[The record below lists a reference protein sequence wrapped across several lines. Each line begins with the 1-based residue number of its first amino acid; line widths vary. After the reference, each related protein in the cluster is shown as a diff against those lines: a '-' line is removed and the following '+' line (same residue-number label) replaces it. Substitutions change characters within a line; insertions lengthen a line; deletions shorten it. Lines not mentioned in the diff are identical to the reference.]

1 MEEKASEQQMPKCL
15 PKLPTGIRGLD
26 KVLYGGIDANV
37 LNPLYIKEQSIER
50 TPLVIVIR
58 GNEDDNDKCMLA
70 MQMLYSIALSIENIK
85 SQYQIFGKD
94 WNNEPIM
101 YSTYYQAHK
110 LDDLF
115 LDFFIS
121 SSLQEILRKKASKDT
136 SVNLSSNIFTDILFD
151 SSQILC
157 QGISRNANIPYS
169 AIATK
174 TDAMM
179 GDGIIYYNRRTNS
192 LHVKADLAADD
203 NQYNQVYRRRHG
215 SVNEYSKD
223 AYGKPKDDL
232 FYQYTGLHFLPFV
245 MENNTTAEDVAKRIS
260 PQHSLVAVDV
270 SDQMKLTRE
279 VVNNILDGLLS
290 AKIAILCVDSTADV
304 PENRVNMIV
313 ELSKELSHRFVLK
326 YLQVIKSDSQEF
338 YQGQHQY
345 KKRDFGI
352 EVYPRKE
359 SYLHER
365 RYLQRA
371 LVYTHAD
378 ALTDTYQQ
386 YMKLQKYYYDTPTTT
401 YEDYEAELAS
411 GGHKPFYAIYP
422 KNYMEQMSIDLLN
435 RVFMP
440 INPLRHLIHKSK
452 EEDDFIENEYMYGN
466 AGFVTAVVGRANT
479 YKRFLT
485 FGGIFGSACAK
496 DHTLIIMMNKEE
508 TVTRRR
514 LVCPAR
520 PSCGDWEKNNEK
532 SKEKNKACLNC
543 YHYIHFM
550 NFCMGNITPA
560 EFLYYLEKQ
569 IEVPYDGDSQ
579 KHIRRI
585 VIDDLQILDFC
596 FPRLK
601 DDLFL
606 AALAELCRQHDII
619 LYILCDRAGSM
630 LPTLRALADN
640 VIITDKDEKDGHP
653 LIFVEKFAG
662 YTNTP
667 SKMYCGKVKNVSK
680 LFRCVENYDSNGF
693 NKFEFQSNIVELEDM
708 DEKTFYNLD

>member
-1 MEEKASEQQMPKCL
+1 MEEKTNEQQPKCL
-15 PKLPTGIRGLD
+15 PKLPTGIRGFD

-37 LNPLYIKEQSIER
+37 LNPLYIKEQAIER

-58 GNEDDNDKCMLA
+58 GNEDENDKCMLA
-70 MQMLYSIALSIENIK
+70 MQMLYGIAQSIENIK
-85 SQYQIFGKD
+85 SQYQVFGKD

-169 AIATK
+169 AIANK
-174 TDAMM
+174 TDAMI

-192 LHVKADLAADD
+192 LHVKANLTADD
-203 NQYNQVYRRRHG
+203 NKYNQVYLRRFD
-215 SVNEYSKD
+215 SINEYSQKYHNKQQD
-223 AYGKPKDDL
+223 AL
-232 FYQYTGLHFLPFV
+232 FYKYTGLHFLPFE
-245 MENNTTAEDVAKRIS
+245 MIGNLTYGQLTTSIANPKELI
-260 PQHSLVAVDV
+260 AVD
-270 SDQMKLTRE
+270 
-279 VVNNILDGLLS
+279 LS
-290 AKIAILCVDSTADV
+290 AYKDLAVTKINSLLNLLHDAKIVILVVDSTAEI
-304 PENRVNMIV
+304 PENRVNMMI
-313 ELSKELSHRFVLK
+313 ELSQKVDHKFVLK
-326 YLQVIKSDSQEF
+326 YLQITKSDSQDF
-338 YQGQHQY
+338 APGLHQY
-345 KKRDFGI
+345 KKRDYGI

-359 SYLHER
+359 LYLYER

-378 ALTDTYQQ
+378 ALTETYQQ
-386 YMKLQKYYYDTPTTT
+386 YMKLQKYYIDTPTTT
-401 YEDYEAELAS
+401 YEDYEADIAS
-411 GGHKPFYAIYP
+411 EENKPFYAIYP

-435 RVFMP
+435 RVFIP
-440 INPLRHLIHKSK
+440 INPLRNLLHKSK
-452 EEDDFIENEYMYGN
+452 NETEFIENEYMYGN
-466 AGFVTAVVGRANT
+466 AGFVTAVIGKANT

-485 FGGIFGSACAK
+485 FGGIFGSACAE

-508 TVTRRR
+508 MVTRRR
-514 LVCPAR
+514 LACPAR
-520 PSCGDWEKNNEK
+520 PLCGDRD
-532 SKEKNKACLNC
+532 KACRSC

-550 NFCMGNITPA
+550 NICMGNITPE
-560 EFLYYLEKQ
+560 EFLYYLERQ
-569 IEVPYDGDSQ
+569 IEVTYDGDQ
-579 KHIRRI
+579 KKHIRRI

-667 SKMYCGKVKNVSK
+667 SKMYCGKVKNVNK
-680 LFRCVENYDSNGF
+680 LFRCVEKEGINS
-693 NKFEFQSNIVELEDM
+693 FELQTNIVELEDM
-708 DEKTFYNLD
+708 DENQFMN

>member
-1 MEEKASEQQMPKCL
+1 MEEKTSEQQKPKCL

-37 LNPLYIKEQSIER
+37 LNPLYIKEQAIER

-70 MQMLYSIALSIENIK
+70 MQMLYGIAQSIENIK
-85 SQYQIFGKD
+85 SQYQVFGKD

-136 SVNLSSNIFTDILFD
+136 SVNLSSNIFTDILFE

-192 LHVKADLAADD
+192 LHVKANLTADD
-203 NQYNQVYRRRHG
+203 NKYNQVYLRKFD
-215 SVNEYSKD
+215 SINEYSQMYSIKQQD
-223 AYGKPKDDL
+223 AL
-232 FYQYTGLHFLPFV
+232 FYKYTGLHFLPFS
-245 MENNTTAEDVAKRIS
+245 MIGNLTYSQLTTSIANPKELI
-260 PQHSLVAVDV
+260 AVDLSAYKDLAV
-270 SDQMKLTRE
+270 TKI
-279 VVNNILDGLLS
+279 NGLLNLLHG
-290 AKIAILCVDSTADV
+290 AKIVILVVDSTAEI
-304 PENRVNMIV
+304 PENRVNMMM
-313 ELSKELSHRFVLK
+313 ELSQKVDHKFVLK
-326 YLQVIKSDSQEF
+326 YLQITKSDSQDF
-338 YQGQHQY
+338 APGLHQY
-345 KKRDFGI
+345 KKRDYGI

-359 SYLHER
+359 LYLYER

-378 ALTDTYQQ
+378 ALTETYQQ
-386 YMKLQKYYYDTPTTT
+386 YMKLQKYYIDTSTTT
-401 YEDYEAELAS
+401 YEDYEADIAS
-411 GGHKPFYAIYP
+411 EENKPFYAIYP

-435 RVFMP
+435 RVFIP
-440 INPLRHLIHKSK
+440 INPLRNLLHKSK
-452 EEDDFIENEYMYGN
+452 NETEFIENEYMYGN
-466 AGFVTAVVGRANT
+466 AGFVTAVIGKANT

-485 FGGIFGSACAK
+485 FGGIFGSACAE

-508 TVTRRR
+508 MVTRRR
-514 LVCPAR
+514 LACPAR
-520 PSCGDWEKNNEK
+520 PLCGDRD
-532 SKEKNKACLNC
+532 KACRSC

-550 NFCMGNITPA
+550 NICMGNITPE
-560 EFLYYLEKQ
+560 EFLYYLERQ
-569 IEVPYDGDSQ
+569 IEVTYDGDQ
-579 KHIRRI
+579 KKHIRRI

-596 FPRLK
+596 FPRLN
-601 DDLFL
+601 DGLFL
-606 AALAELCRQHDII
+606 AALAELCRDHDII
-619 LYILCDRAGSM
+619 LYILCDISGKM
-630 LPTLRALADN
+630 LPPLRALADN
-640 VIITDKDEKDGHP
+640 VIITQKDKKDGHP

-667 SKMYCGKVKNVSK
+667 SKMYCGKVKNVNK
-680 LFRCVENYDSNGF
+680 LFRCVEKEGINS
-693 NKFEFQSNIVELEDM
+693 FELQTNIVELEDM
-708 DEKTFYNLD
+708 DENQFMN

>member
-1 MEEKASEQQMPKCL
+1 MEEKTSEQQKQKCL

-37 LNPLYIKEQSIER
+37 LNPLYIKEQAIER

-58 GNEDDNDKCMLA
+58 GNEDDNDKCMLV
-70 MQMLYSIALSIENIK
+70 MQMLYGIAQSIENIK
-85 SQYQIFGKD
+85 SQYPVFGKD

-136 SVNLSSNIFTDILFD
+136 SVNLSSNIFTDILFE

-174 TDAMM
+174 ADAMI

-192 LHVKADLAADD
+192 LHVKANLTADD
-203 NQYNQVYRRRHG
+203 NKYNQVYLRQFD
-215 SVNEYSKD
+215 SINEYSQKYSNKQQD
-223 AYGKPKDDL
+223 VL
-232 FYQYTGLHFLPFV
+232 FYKYTGLHFLPFA
-245 MENNTTAEDVAKRIS
+245 MIGDLTYSQLTTSIANPKELI
-260 PQHSLVAVDV
+260 AVDLSAYKDLAV
-270 SDQMKLTRE
+270 TKI
-279 VVNNILDGLLS
+279 NGLLNLLHD
-290 AKIAILCVDSTADV
+290 AKIVILVVDSTAEI
-304 PENRVNMIV
+304 PENRVNLMI
-313 ELSKELSHRFVLK
+313 ELSQKIDHKFVLK
-326 YLQVIKSDSQEF
+326 YLQITKSDSQDF
-338 YQGQHQY
+338 APGLHQY
-345 KKRDFGI
+345 KKRDYGI

-359 SYLHER
+359 LYLYER

-378 ALTDTYQQ
+378 AVTETYQQ
-386 YMKLQKYYYDTPTTT
+386 YMKLQKYYIDTPTTT
-401 YEDYEAELAS
+401 YEDYEVDIAS
-411 GGHKPFYAIYP
+411 EENKPFYAIYP

-435 RVFMP
+435 RVFIP
-440 INPLRHLIHKSK
+440 INPLRNLLHKSK
-452 EEDDFIENEYMYGN
+452 NETEFIENEYMYGN
-466 AGFVTAVVGRANT
+466 AGFVTAVIGKANT

-485 FGGIFGSACAK
+485 FGGIFGSACAE

-508 TVTRRR
+508 MVTRRR
-514 LVCPAR
+514 LACPAR
-520 PSCGDWEKNNEK
+520 PLCGDRD
-532 SKEKNKACLNC
+532 KACRSC

-550 NFCMGNITPA
+550 NICMGNITPE
-560 EFLYYLEKQ
+560 EFLYYLERQ
-569 IEVPYDGDSQ
+569 IEVTYDGDQ
-579 KHIRRI
+579 KKHIRRI

-596 FPRLK
+596 FPRLN
-601 DDLFL
+601 DGLFL
-606 AALAELCRQHDII
+606 AALAELCREHDII
-619 LYILCDRAGSM
+619 LYILCDISGKM
-630 LPTLRALADN
+630 LPPLRALADN
-640 VIITDKDEKDGHP
+640 VIITQKDKKDGHP

-667 SKMYCGKVKNVSK
+667 SKMYCGKVKNVNK
-680 LFRCVENYDSNGF
+680 LFRCVEKDGINS
-693 NKFEFQSNIVELEDM
+693 FELQTNIVELEDM
-708 DEKTFYNLD
+708 DENQFMN

>member
-1 MEEKASEQQMPKCL
+1 MEEKTNEQQPKCL

-37 LNPLYIKEQSIER
+37 LNPLYIKEQAIER

-70 MQMLYSIALSIENIK
+70 MQMLYGIAQSIENIK
-85 SQYQIFGKD
+85 SQYPVFGED

-169 AIATK
+169 AIANK
-174 TDAMM
+174 TDAMI

-192 LHVKADLAADD
+192 LHVKANLTADD
-203 NQYNQVYRRRHG
+203 NKYNQVYLRRFD
-215 SVNEYSKD
+215 SINEYSQKYHNKQQD
-223 AYGKPKDDL
+223 AL
-232 FYQYTGLHFLPFV
+232 FYKYTGLHFLPFE
-245 MENNTTAEDVAKRIS
+245 MIGNLTYGQLTTSIANPKELI
-260 PQHSLVAVDV
+260 AVD
-270 SDQMKLTRE
+270 
-279 VVNNILDGLLS
+279 LS
-290 AKIAILCVDSTADV
+290 AYKDLAVTKINNLLNLLHDAKIVILVVDSTAEI
-304 PENRVNMIV
+304 PENRVNMMI
-313 ELSKELSHRFVLK
+313 ELSQKVDHKFVLK
-326 YLQVIKSDSQEF
+326 YLQITKSDSQDF
-338 YQGQHQY
+338 APGLHQY
-345 KKRDFGI
+345 KKRDYGI

-359 SYLHER
+359 LYLYER

-378 ALTDTYQQ
+378 ALTETYQQ
-386 YMKLQKYYYDTPTTT
+386 YMKLQKYYIDTPTTT
-401 YEDYEAELAS
+401 YEDYEADIAS
-411 GGHKPFYAIYP
+411 EENKPFYAIYP

-435 RVFMP
+435 RVFIP
-440 INPLRHLIHKSK
+440 INPLRNLLHKSK
-452 EEDDFIENEYMYGN
+452 NETEFIENEYMYGN
-466 AGFVTAVVGRANT
+466 AGFVTAVIGKANT

-485 FGGIFGSACAK
+485 FGGIFGSACAE

-508 TVTRRR
+508 MVTRRR
-514 LVCPAR
+514 LACPAR
-520 PSCGDWEKNNEK
+520 PLCGDRD
-532 SKEKNKACLNC
+532 KACRSC

-550 NFCMGNITPA
+550 NICMGNITPE
-560 EFLYYLEKQ
+560 EFLYYLERQ
-569 IEVPYDGDSQ
+569 IEVTYDGDQ
-579 KHIRRI
+579 KKHIRRI

-596 FPRLK
+596 FPRLN
-601 DDLFL
+601 DGLFL
-606 AALAELCRQHDII
+606 AALAELCREHDII
-619 LYILCDRAGSM
+619 LYILCDISGNM
-630 LPTLRALADN
+630 LPPLRALADN
-640 VIITDKDEKDGHP
+640 VIITQKDKKDGHP

-667 SKMYCGKVKNVSK
+667 SKMYCGKVKNVNK
-680 LFRCVENYDSNGF
+680 LFRCVEKDGINS
-693 NKFEFQSNIVELEDM
+693 FELQTNIVELEDM
-708 DEKTFYNLD
+708 DENQFMN